1 MLHGPVRRRG
11 LRAIAVLILVSM
23 LVIHR
28 SSAAD
33 PPSGSPQTPGVPG
46 GVPAYRYCPVCG
58 AQNRSENRFCLK
70 DGTPLPP
77 IDTTR
82 RMPGFV
88 RSPGTYSPEEI
99 EQVMHR
105 VSQSVVRI
113 RVRTTTTY
121 KYPVVYFKDQEAEYF
136 RSAMIGKVE
145 TSDNDNRL
153 AGSGFVISRDGEIVT
168 NAHVASP
175 DGMKA
180 DLTVESQDG
189 QTFPARLVGVDAASD
204 LALLKIDSGALA
216 PLDWGDSD
224 SVRVG
229 QETWVIGNPMDIGI
243 SISRGTMSGITGT
256 RLGMNQVEA
265 FLHSD
270 AQITH
275 GNSGGPLV
283 DVLGQVLG
291 VSDIAFSK
299 SRGQGYS
306 IRSRMARLVV
316 DRLRRAGSYDR
327 GFIGLQ
333 VRMVDQETAL
343 QYHLRRSEGSVVEY
357 IIPGSPAE
365 RAGFRPGDV
374 LYGINGR
381 QIAST
386 YQLQEA
392 VSSVGPGSPV
402 KVMADR
408 AGQAVELATTTA
420 LRPAAPRVDPLED
433 IQNYLRIR
441 FEEDQK
447 KKQVFIRDPNRSQR
461 APGLYEGFRVK
472 SVLPAQQW
480 PEEPITLNYFRT
492 RAKTVPIDSLQDL
505 RAALKQAYLGG
516 RMAVTFE
523 IDNPPAPIASVAFD
537 EIWPVIL

>member
-1 MLHGPVRRRG
+1 MLHGPDCRCG
-11 LRAIAVLILVSM
+11 LRAIAVLILVST
-23 LVIHR
+23 LAIHR

-33 PPSGSPQTPGVPG
+33 PPSGSPETPAVPG
-46 GVPAYRYCPVCG
+46 AFPAYRYCPVCG
-58 AQNRSENRFCLK
+58 SQNRPENRFCLK

-82 RMPGFV
+82 RIPGFV

-121 KYPVVYFKDQEAEYF
+121 RYPVAYFKDQEAEYF
-136 RSAMIGKVE
+136 RGALIGKVE
-145 TSDNDNRL
+145 ISDNDTRL
-153 AGSGFVISRDGEIVT
+153 AGSGFVISRGGEIVT

-204 LALLKIDSGALA
+204 LALLKIDTGDLPPLA
-216 PLDWGDSD
+216 WGDSG
-224 SVRVG
+224 SIRVG
-229 QETWVIGNPMDIGI
+229 QETWVIGNPLDIGI
-243 SISRGTMSGITGT
+243 SIARGTMSGITGT
-256 RLGMNQVEA
+256 RLGMNQVEN
-265 FLHSD
+265 FVHSD
-270 AQITH
+270 AHITH

-291 VSDIAFSK
+291 VSDMVFSE

-306 IRSRMARLVV
+306 IPSRMAQLVI

-333 VRMVDQETAL
+333 VRMIDQDMTKQYAL
-343 QYHLRRSEGSVVEY
+343 KRSEGSVVEY

-365 RAGFRPGDV
+365 RAGFKEGDV

-381 QIAST
+381 QIVST

-392 VSSVGPGSPV
+392 VSSVGPGSPI
-402 KVMADR
+402 KVTVDR
-408 AGQAVELATTTA
+408 KGQAVELAVTTA

-433 IQNYLRIR
+433 IQNHLRVR
-441 FEEDQK
+441 FEEDK
-447 KKQVFIRDPNRSQR
+447 KKKLVIIRDPNRSQR

-480 PEEPITLNYFRT
+480 PDEPITLNYYKT
-492 RAKTVPIDSLQDL
+492 RAKPVPIDSLEDL
-505 RAALKQAYLGG
+505 RATLKHAYLGG

-523 IDNPPAPIASVAFD
+523 IDYPPAPIASVAFD

>member
-11 LRAIAVLILVSM
+11 LRAIAVLILVST

>member
-11 LRAIAVLILVSM
+11 LRAIAVLILVST

-229 QETWVIGNPMDIGI
+229 QETWVIGNPLDIGI

>member
-11 LRAIAVLILVSM
+11 LRAIAVLILVST

-180 DLTVESQDG
+180 DLTIESQDG

>member
-1 MLHGPVRRRG
+1 
-11 LRAIAVLILVSM
+11 
-23 LVIHR
+23 
-28 SSAAD
+28 
-33 PPSGSPQTPGVPG
+33 
-46 GVPAYRYCPVCG
+46 
-58 AQNRSENRFCLK
+58 
-70 DGTPLPP
+70 
-77 IDTTR
+77 
-82 RMPGFV
+82 
-88 RSPGTYSPEEI
+88 
-99 EQVMHR
+99 
-105 VSQSVVRI
+105 
-113 RVRTTTTY
+113 
-121 KYPVVYFKDQEAEYF
+121 
-136 RSAMIGKVE
+136 
-145 TSDNDNRL
+145 
-153 AGSGFVISRDGEIVT
+153 
-168 NAHVASP
+168 
-175 DGMKA
+175 
-180 DLTVESQDG
+180 
-189 QTFPARLVGVDAASD
+189 
-204 LALLKIDSGALA
+204 
-216 PLDWGDSD
+216 
-224 SVRVG
+224 
-229 QETWVIGNPMDIGI
+229 
-243 SISRGTMSGITGT
+243 
-256 RLGMNQVEA
+256 
-265 FLHSD
+265 
-270 AQITH
+270 
-275 GNSGGPLV
+275 
-283 DVLGQVLG
+283 
-291 VSDIAFSK
+291 
-299 SRGQGYS
+299 
-306 IRSRMARLVV
+306 
-316 DRLRRAGSYDR
+316 
-327 GFIGLQ
+327 
-333 VRMVDQETAL
+333 MVDQETAL

-433 IQNYLRIR
+433 VQNYLRIR

>member
-1 MLHGPVRRRG
+1 MLHGPDCRCG
-11 LRAIAVLILVSM
+11 LRAIAVLILVST

-58 AQNRSENRFCLK
+58 AQNRSDNRFCLK

-204 LALLKIDSGALA
+204 LALLKIDTGALA

-229 QETWVIGNPMDIGI
+229 QETWVIGNPLDIGI

-433 IQNYLRIR
+433 VQNYLRIR

>member
-11 LRAIAVLILVSM
+11 LRAIAVLILVST

-58 AQNRSENRFCLK
+58 AQNRSDNRFCLK

-204 LALLKIDSGALA
+204 LALLKIDTGALA

-229 QETWVIGNPMDIGI
+229 QETWVIGNPLDIGI

-433 IQNYLRIR
+433 VQNYLRIR